1 MFSRRRLSLAVVT
14 VVCLIAASGA
24 SAVSTAIDGPL
35 AWTGVLANEAA
46 PTVTITGQP
55 TNPSNADSATFV
67 FAASEPSTFE
77 CKLDGGAFE
86 PCTSPKSY
94 TGLGGGSHTF
104 EVRASNPAA
113 ETGTATFT
121 WTIDT
126 VAPTASIT
134 VKPNSLS
141 NDKSPSFQF
150 TASEASTFR
159 CKLDAA
165 APAPCSSPT
174 SYSNL
179 ANGSH
184 TFVAEATDAAGN
196 VGVTGYSWTIDAA
209 APTVTIGPPKPPN
222 PDNDTAPRFGFT
234 ASEPSTFRCKLDATA
249 FAPCTSPQSYTALAG
264 GPHTFVAEAT
274 DAAGNVGT
282 ASYNWTIDATAPTVT
297 ITVKPPNQSNDT
309 SPSFGFTASEAS
321 TFRCGLDP
329 ATLAA
334 CTSPK
339 TFNLTAGTYT
349 FLVRATDG
357 AGNVGAAS
365 YSWTIDTSPP
375 TTSITAKPSN
385 PSNLESP
392 SFQFAAS
399 ESATFECK
407 LDGAAF
413 ASCATPKSY
422 TALADGAH
430 AFHVRATDRAGNPGP
445 EAIYTWSIDTA
456 VPTATITLKPSSA
469 SNTNSPTFAFIA
481 SESGTFT
488 CRLDGGSFASCAS
501 PATYSSLA
509 DGPHTFAVRATDSAG
524 NTGPEAN
531 HAWTIETRAPTAAL
545 ASAPA
550 ALSNSSGATFAF
562 LADEPSSFDCSVDGR
577 GFEPCISPATY
588 SGLGDGA
595 HAFRVR
601 AKDAVG
607 NLSAPVGHS
616 WAIDTTAPETTLAAA
631 PTSGPATAATFAYA
645 ASEAATF
652 ECRLDGAPFTLCG
665 SPKSY
670 GGLGQGDHQFQVR
683 AIDRAGNADATPSL
697 HGWKI
702 VAPAAKKVA
711 SALLSPKAGARV
723 TRAPLLVWRKVS
735 RAGYYNVQLFRGSR
749 KVFSAWPTRT
759 RLQLR
764 MQWKFLGRQQR
775 LSPGRYRWF
784 VWPGYG
790 NPRRYGALLGQS
802 SFVMGRPARR

>member
-1 MFSRRRLSLAVVT
+1 MFSRRLSLAVVT
-14 VVCLIAASGA
+14 VVCLTAASGA
-24 SAVSTAIDGPL
+24 SANPLNTFIGKVAPSLVTSSTTGSYTIALTSDPLSADRAQRATIAIPSGFTVAPASVQATTTAVAGSCDASTWEADGVIIADQKIQLRRPGGNNSGLCPGATLSVAFTAVSAPADGTYSWIGGLVNDVSGPFNPVG
-35 AWTGVLANEAA
+35 AAPSTVVDGTA
-46 PTVTITGQP
+46 PTVTITAKP
-55 TNPSNADSATFV
+55 ANPSND
-67 FAASEPSTFE
+67 
-77 CKLDGGAFE
+77 
-86 PCTSPKSY
+86 TSPNF
-94 TGLGGGSHTF
+94 G
-104 EVRASNPAA
+104 
-113 ETGTATFT
+113 
-121 WTIDT
+121 
-126 VAPTASIT
+126 
-134 VKPNSLS
+134 
-141 NDKSPSFQF
+141 F

-159 CKLDAA
+159 CKLDA
-165 APAPCSSPT
+165 
-174 SYSNL
+174 
-179 ANGSH
+179 
-184 TFVAEATDAAGN
+184 
-196 VGVTGYSWTIDAA
+196 
-209 APTVTIGPPKPPN
+209 
-222 PDNDTAPRFGFT
+222 
-234 ASEPSTFRCKLDATA
+234 TA
-249 FAPCTSPQSYTALAG
+249 FAACTSPPSYTAVAG
-264 GPHTFVAEAT
+264 GPHTFVVEAT

-282 ASYNWTIDATAPTVT
+282 ASYNWTIDVTAPTVT

-321 TFRCGLDP
+321 TFRCGVDP

-339 TFNLTAGTYT
+339 TFNLPAGTYT

-385 PSNLESP
+385 PSNVESP

-407 LDGAAF
+407 IDSAAF

-430 AFHVRATDRAGNPGP
+430 TFRVKATDRAGNPGP
-445 EAIYTWSIDTA
+445 EATYTWSIDTA
-456 VPTATITLKPSSA
+456 VPTTTITLKPSSS

-488 CRLDGGSFASCAS
+488 CRLDGGSFAPCAS
-501 PATYSSLA
+501 PTAYSSLA

-524 NTGPEAN
+524 NTGPEAS

-545 ASAPA
+545 ASAPVG
-550 ALSNSSGATFAF
+550 LSNSSSATFAF
-562 LADEPSSFDCSVDGR
+562 VADEPSSFDCSVDGR
-577 GFEPCISPATY
+577 GFEPCTSPATY
-588 SGLGDGA
+588 HGLGDGA
-595 HAFRVR
+595 HAFSVR

-607 NLSAPVGHS
+607 NLSAPAAHS

-631 PTSGPATAATFAYA
+631 PTSGPTTAATFAYT
-645 ASEAATF
+645 ASENATF
-652 ECRLDGAPFTLCG
+652 ECRLDGSPFTLCS

-670 GGLGQGDHQFQVR
+670 GGLSQGDHQFQVR

-702 VAPAAKKVA
+702 SAPAAKKVA

-735 RAGYYNVQLFRGSR
+735 RASYYNVQIFRGKR
-749 KVFSAWPTRT
+749 KVLSAWPTKA

-764 MQWKFLGRQQR
+764 MRWKYLGRQER
-775 LSPGRYRWF
+775 LTPGRYRWF
-784 VWPGYG
+784 IWPGYG
-790 NPRRYGALLGQS
+790 NPRRYGTLLGQS
-802 SFVMGRPARR
+802 SFVVGRAARR

>member
-1 MFSRRRLSLAVVT
+1 M
-14 VVCLIAASGA
+14 
-24 SAVSTAIDGPL
+24 
-35 AWTGVLANEAA
+35 
-46 PTVTITGQP
+46 
-55 TNPSNADSATFV
+55 

-86 PCTSPKSY
+86 SCTSPKPY

-104 EVRASNPAA
+104 ELRATNPTA

-134 VKPNSLS
+134 VKPNALS
-141 NDKSPSFQF
+141 NDKSPSFGFTASEASTFRCKVDAAALAPCSSPTSYPNLANGPHSFTAEATDAAGNVGMTSYSWTIDAAAPNVTITPGAPNPNNDTSPTFAF

-165 APAPCSSPT
+165 A
-174 SYSNL
+174 
-179 ANGSH
+179 
-184 TFVAEATDAAGN
+184 FAA
-196 VGVTGYSWTIDAA
+196 
-209 APTVTIGPPKPPN
+209 
-222 PDNDTAPRFGFT
+222 
-234 ASEPSTFRCKLDATA
+234 
-249 FAPCTSPQSYTALAG
+249 CTSPQSYTAVAG
-264 GPHTFVAEAT
+264 GSHTFVVEAT
-274 DAAGNVGT
+274 DAAANVGT
-282 ASYNWTIDATAPTVT
+282 ASYSWTIDVTAPTVT
-297 ITVKPPNQSNDT
+297 ITVKPPSQSNDT
-309 SPSFGFTASEAS
+309 SPTFGFTASEAS

-339 TFNLTAGTYT
+339 SFANLLPGAYT

-357 AGNVGAAS
+357 VGNVGAVS
-365 YSWTIDTSPP
+365 YSWTIDTTPP

-385 PSNLESP
+385 PSNVDSP
-392 SFQFAAS
+392 SFGFAAS
-399 ESATFECK
+399 EIATFECRI
-407 LDGAAF
+407 DGAAF
-413 ASCATPKSY
+413 AACATTKSY

-430 AFHVRATDRAGNPGP
+430 TFRVKATDRAGNPGP
-445 EAIYTWSIDTA
+445 EVIYTWSIDTA
-456 VPTATITLKPSSA
+456 VPTATITLKPSSS
-469 SNTNSPTFAFIA
+469 SNTSSPTFAFIA
-481 SESGTFT
+481 SESGSFT
-488 CRLDGGSFASCAS
+488 CRLDGGSFAPCTS
-501 PATYSSLA
+501 PAIYGSLA

-524 NTGPEAN
+524 NTGPEAS

-550 ALSNSSGATFAF
+550 GLSNSSGATFAF

-577 GFEPCISPATY
+577 GFEPCTSPATY
-588 SGLGDGA
+588 HGLGDGA
-595 HAFRVR
+595 HAFSVR

-616 WAIDTTAPETTLAAA
+616 WAIDTTAPETMLAAA
-631 PTSGPATAATFAYA
+631 PTSGTATSATFAYA
-645 ASEAATF
+645 ASENATF
-652 ECRLDGAPFTLCG
+652 ECRLDGSPFTLCG

-670 GGLGQGDHQFQVR
+670 GALSQGDHQFQVR

-697 HGWKI
+697 HGWK
-702 VAPAAKKVA
+702 VTPAAKKVA

-764 MQWKFLGRQQR
+764 MQWKYLGRQQR

-802 SFVMGRPARR
+802 SFVMGRAARR